1 MSDRSLPTHDRDEPV
16 CRPGLADARRALAG
30 SYSDRWTALPFLDQV
45 VALARREEWAVLVP
59 GPQSDAG
66 HPHALFVRRG
76 EMVAAWITTAPIGF
90 KGDRWRARLGR
101 QAGTVALVWSPR
113 DGMGPVAS
121 VLGGGFDRCG
131 QVSPDGHGS

>member
-30 SYSDRWTALPFLDQV
+30 SRPVETFLDQV

-76 EMVAAWITTAPIGF
+76 EIVAAWITTAPIGF
-90 KGDRWRARLGR
+90 HGDQWRARLGR
-101 QAGTVALVWSPR
+101 QAGTVAVVWSPR
-113 DGMGPVAS
+113 DGMGPVAG

-131 QVSPDGHGS
+131 HPDPEGSDG